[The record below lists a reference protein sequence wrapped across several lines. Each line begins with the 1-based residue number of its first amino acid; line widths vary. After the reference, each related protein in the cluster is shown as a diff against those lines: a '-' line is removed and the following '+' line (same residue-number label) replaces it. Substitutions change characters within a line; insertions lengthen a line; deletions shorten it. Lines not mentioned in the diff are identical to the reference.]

1 MYIEKIVQE
10 KNIIVLNKGGQL
22 LAPCNI
28 KRANKLV
35 KRNCAKWIG
44 DGKIEL
50 LVNDK
55 DRKILR
61 KQIIEEAGRICY
73 ICNEYIAENEFPTLD
88 HVKPKFKLGE
98 DKKENLKCCC
108 KRCNDDKSNRDL
120 KEYVDHIKVNRG
132 HYLWISNEQIESI
145 YKMGRGFM

>member
-1 MYIEKIVQE
+1 MYIEKIVQV
-10 KNIIVLNKGGQL
+10 KNIIVFNKGGQL
-22 LAPCNI
+22 LAPCSI

-35 KRNCAKWIG
+35 KRNCAKWI
-44 DGKIEL
+44 DANKIEL

-73 ICNEYIAENEFPTLD
+73 ICNEYIVENEFPTLD
-88 HVKPKFKLGE
+88 HVTPKFELGE

-108 KRCNDDKSNRDL
+108 KRCNDDKSNMGL
-120 KEYVDHIKVNRG
+120 KKYVSYIKINRG
-132 HYLWISNEQIESI
+132 HYTWISDEQIDVI
-145 YKMGRGFM
+145 YKLA